1 MRPVRTILLYLIL
14 VSLVHWRAY
23 GQVAGSRCSTPYY
36 FANLGP
42 SADGSLTLQSTAAG
56 PDASE
61 YLGCIN
67 YPTYSIVKLDSFG
80 NVIRSTSYNPSGA
93 TNFGAAGK
101 TIVDFDGN
109 LFSVIFN
116 NYILRTDTMGNVL
129 SARQLALTS
138 GNPNFSFVDMSML
151 ANGDK
156 VFLFTAAVGGYQGE
170 FVVVTSPDA
179 SVIEWT
185 KYFYAYS
192 YAYAAASILADGNKV
207 VVTAGMT
214 GSYTLPG
221 GSGMFVLDGGTG
233 AILQQRWFTQL
244 LDFNHISR
252 YSTGYI
258 FGGSVY
264 TAATP
269 TAVYVRTDTTLN
281 VITVRNFPAYSVVW
295 PNGYPFLFQAQA
307 DGSVYG
313 FYSAASS
320 MTLFQISPGDVIQW
334 ASGAA
339 GFYQVPISLS
349 FNPEGITIGTDWSAT
364 DGVTGGPVSG
374 IQIYTPSYSGYFPSC
389 AQPAAATMAMVPY
402 ALTGTTV
409 ISPIRD
415 TSVFSTSGWTIQ
427 PTAGPTL
434 TTSSCA
440 SFHPLT
446 LGNDT
451 ALCAGSSMVLHAG
464 STFSSYTWQNGST
477 DSTLLVTTPGQYTVT
492 VVDRCGNSYTSSINV
507 SFLPALTNPLPA
519 NVTKCPDDTLSLVF
533 PSGFDSVYF
542 LSPAA
547 NARIWNDSIQFFASG
562 VASYA
567 LQERDDDGCT
577 VNSTIAVQVYP
588 EPPILIGDD
597 TTICPGDSVLLDAG
611 PGFNSYEWSTGS
623 QNQTLWAAAKG
634 SYWVHAAAPN
644 GCILRDTMDLA
655 IWPAPVV
662 NLDADTVLCTGTT
675 LLLSAGNGFVKYLWN
690 DGQTAA
696 ALSVSSPGQYWVTV
710 TDAHGCSTADTV
722 NIVEKSCLTGCYV
735 PNAFTPNNGGKNDVF
750 RPMIY
755 GNVVQYTFSVFN
767 RWGQQVFTSTELLQ
781 GWDGTI
787 RGTPEPAGA
796 YVWYCRYQL
805 QGEAVQT
812 QRGTVLLIR

>member
-1 MRPVRTILLYLIL
+1 MRLCRIFLLCLIL
-14 VSLVHWRAY
+14 VSLAHWRTY
-23 GQVAGSRCSTPYY
+23 GQVAGPSCSTPYY

-42 SADGSLTLQSTAAG
+42 SADGSLTLQSTATG
-56 PDASE
+56 PDASA

-67 YPTYSIVKLDSFG
+67 YPTYSIIKLDSFG
-80 NVIRSTSYNPSGA
+80 NVIRSTSYSPAGA
-93 TNFGAAGK
+93 TNFGAPGK
-101 TIVDFDGN
+101 TMVDFDGN

-129 SARQLALTS
+129 SGRQLSLTS
-138 GNPNFSFVDMSML
+138 GNPNFSFVDVSML

-156 VFLFTAAVGGYQGE
+156 VFLFTAAVSGYQGE

-185 KYFYAYS
+185 KYFYAYT
-192 YAYAAASILADGNKV
+192 YAYVSASILADGNKV
-207 VVTAGMT
+207 IVTVGMT

-221 GSGMFVLDGGTG
+221 GSGMLELDGGTG
-233 AILQQRWFTQL
+233 AILQQCWFTQL

-269 TAVYVRTDTTLN
+269 SAFYIRTDTTLN
-281 VITVRNFPAYSVVW
+281 VIATRNFPAYSIVW

-313 FYSAASS
+313 FYSASS
-320 MTLFQISPGDVIQW
+320 SLTLFQISPGDVIQW

-339 GFYQVPISLS
+339 GFYQVPVSLG

-374 IQIYTPSYSGYFPSC
+374 IQVYTPSYSGYFPSC
-389 AQPAAATMAMVPY
+389 AKPAAATMTMVPY

-415 TSVFSTSGWTIQ
+415 TSAFSTASWTIQ
-427 PTAGPTL
+427 PTSGPTL
-434 TTSSCA
+434 TTSACA

-451 ALCAGSSMVLHAG
+451 ALCAGSSLLLHAG
-464 STFSSYTWQNGST
+464 STFSSYSWQNGST
-477 DSTLLVTTPGQYTVT
+477 DSTLLVTAPGQYTVT
-492 VVDRCGNSYTSSINV
+492 VMDHCGNSYTSSIHV
-507 SFLPALTNPLPA
+507 SFLPPLTNPLPA
-519 NVTKCPDDTLSLVF
+519 NVTKCPDDTLSLAF
-533 PSGFDSVYF
+533 PPGFDSVYF
-542 LSPAA
+542 LSPAS
-547 NARIWNDSIQFFASG
+547 NAGIWNDSIQFFAPG
-562 VASYA
+562 VASYT
-567 LQERDDDGCT
+567 LQERDDHGCT

-588 EPPILIGDD
+588 EPPLYIDD

-611 PGFNSYEWSTGS
+611 VGFNSYAWSTGS
-623 QNQTLWAAAKG
+623 QNSSIQAAANG
-634 SYWVHAAAPN
+634 SYWVHATAPN
-644 GCILRDTMDLA
+644 GCILRDTMNLA

-662 NLDADTVLCTGTT
+662 NLDADTLLCTGTT
-675 LLLSAGNGFVKYLWN
+675 KVLSAGSGFVSYLWN
-690 DGQTAA
+690 DGHTAA
-696 ALSVSSPGQYWVTV
+696 TLSVSSPGQYWVAV

-722 NIVEKSCLTGCYV
+722 NIAEKPCLIGLYI
-735 PNAFTPNNGGKNDVF
+735 PNAFTPNNNGKNAVF
-750 RPMIY
+750 RPLIY
-755 GNVVQYTFSVFN
+755 GNVVQYKFAVFN
-767 RWGQQVFTSTELLQ
+767 RWGQQVFASTELLQ
-781 GWDGTI
+781 GWDGTL
-787 RGTPEPAGA
+787 RGTPQPDGA
-796 YVWYCRYQL
+796 YVWYCLYQI

-812 QRGTVLLIR
+812 ERGTVLLIR